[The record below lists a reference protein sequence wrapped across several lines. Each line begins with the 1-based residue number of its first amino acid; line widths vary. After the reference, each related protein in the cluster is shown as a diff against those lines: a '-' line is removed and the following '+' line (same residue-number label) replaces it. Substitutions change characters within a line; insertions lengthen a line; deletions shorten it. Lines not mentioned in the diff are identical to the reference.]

1 MDSSIVDQDECPSNA
16 SCWERKSPPLIF
28 WANILGIVETTGFIT
43 PYLLHPIQ
51 GFHTYFPTTGAPSF
65 NPENSIRALAGKVIL
80 VTGGNNGLGRETTL
94 QLAKHNPSK
103 IYLTSRTQSKGEE
116 AVKSIRKSLGQSGTD
131 LQNLSLD
138 LASFS
143 SIRSAVESVRSSTER
158 LDILICNAGVM
169 ALPLG
174 KTEQGHEI
182 QFGTNHI
189 GHHLLTKLLLPTLE
203 KTAALPGSDV
213 RVISISSVAN
223 NRAPAMET
231 MLDNEKLSATST
243 WTRYGASKAANILF
257 AAELARQYPAIKS
270 VSVHPGIIKSGLWD
284 TTNKSNALIRWALML
299 IGPLLFQPISTG
311 AHNTI
316 WAAAGAKKEELQNGA
331 YYTPVGKVDG
341 ENSGNKYAMDVEA
354 GKTLWEWTEA
364 EIAKAGL

>member
-1 MDSSIVDQDECPSNA
+1 MWTLP
-16 SCWERKSPPLIF
+16 
-28 WANILGIVETTGFIT
+28 
-43 PYLLHPIQ
+43 
-51 GFHTYFPTTGAPSF
+51 
-65 NPENSIRALAGKVIL
+65 
-80 VTGGNNGLGRETTL
+80 GNTGLGRETIL

-116 AVKSIRKSLGQSGTD
+116 AVKSIRQSLGQSSTD

-143 SIRSAVESVRSSTER
+143 SIRSAAESVRSSTER

-174 KTEQGHEI
+174 KTEQGHET

-203 KTAALPGSDV
+203 KTAALPDSDV
-213 RVISISSVAN
+213 RVISISSLAN
-223 NRAPAMET
+223 NRAPPMET
-231 MLDNEKLSATST
+231 MLDNERLSATGT
-243 WTRYGASKAANILF
+243 WSRYGASKAANILF
-257 AAELARQYPAIKS
+257 AAELARRYPAIKS
-270 VSVHPGIIKSGLWD
+270 VSVHPGIIKSDLWN
-284 TTNKSNALIRWALML
+284 TINKSNALIRLGL
-299 IGPLLFQPISTG
+299 ILIRPLVFQTIPTG
-311 AHNTI
+311 AHNAL

-331 YYTPVGKVDG
+331 YYAPVGKVDG

-354 GKTLWEWTEA
+354 GKTLWEWTEG